1 MSSSPK
7 RGIFINY
14 HWSIRMKVPKLAQQL
29 SSMTM
34 NTKRLQR
41 IFVILVSSLTIVSV
55 HSCHPHTNKSYSSKK
70 DSNEIS
76 PKNTIGYLAS
86 EELEG
91 RATGSEGE
99 RKAAAYIIKKF
110 ERLGLSPKGTEGFL
124 QSFSYVPHG
133 AAQIHHN
140 GDSTSMGMA
149 LVKEVKT
156 ANVVA
161 FKDNKSANTIVIG
174 AHYDHLGYGDENSLW
189 TGEKAIHNG
198 ADDNASGVAALLE
211 LAEYLSKSPA
221 GTTNNNYL
229 FIAFSGEEKGLYG
242 SNHFTKNPTMP
253 ISQFNYMLNMDMVGR
268 LNAEK
273 ALAIN
278 GVGTSSSWMPALSEI
293 KTNGIK
299 QITSESGVGPSD
311 HTSFYLSDI
320 PVLHFFTG
328 QHEDYH
334 KPTDD
339 ADKINYPG
347 IDDVVEL
354 MTNLIVKL
362 NEKGKLDFVK
372 TKDATPAAADFK
384 VTLGVIPDY
393 LYSGKGL
400 RIDGA
405 KEGRPGAKAGLIK
418 GDTIIELGDF
428 PIEDIYG
435 YMDALGKFEKG
446 QIVKCVV
453 LRGEE
458 KVTLTVV
465 FE

>member
-1 MSSSPK
+1 MNLEILY
-7 RGIFINY
+7 RNLGIAAGVLLIT
-14 HWSIRMKVPKLAQQL
+14 A
-29 SSMTM
+29 
-34 NTKRLQR
+34 
-41 IFVILVSSLTIVSV
+41 VI
-55 HSCHPHTNKSYSSKK
+55 SCNPQTSNSYSSAKNAK
-70 DSNEIS
+70 DIS
-76 PKNTIGYLAS
+76 PKITIGYLAS

-99 RKAAAYIIKKF
+99 RKAAAYLIKHF
-110 ERLGLSPKGTEGFL
+110 EALVLSPKGTDGFL
-124 QSFSYVPHG
+124 QQYSYVPHG
-133 AAQIHHN
+133 AAQIHHK
-140 GDSTSMGMA
+140 GDSASMGMA

-156 ANVVA
+156 ANVIA
-161 FKDNKSANTIVIG
+161 FKDNKAPNTIVIG

-221 GTTNNNYL
+221 GSVNNNYL

-242 SNHFTKNPTMP
+242 SNHYTKNPTVAT
-253 ISQFNYMLNMDMVGR
+253 SQINYMLNMDMVGR

-278 GVGTSSSWMPALSEI
+278 GVGTSSAWTPALNEI
-293 KTNGIK
+293 QTAGIK

-311 HTSFYLSDI
+311 HTSFYLMDI

-339 ADKINYPG
+339 ADKINYSG
-347 IDDVVEL
+347 IEDVVEL
-354 MTNLIVKL
+354 MKNLIIKL
-362 NEKGKLDFVK
+362 DSKGKLDFVK
-372 TKDATPAAADFK
+372 TKDSTPATADFK

-418 GDTIIELGDF
+418 GDIIIEMGEY

-435 YMDALGKFEKG
+435 YMEALGKFEKG
-446 QIVKCVV
+446 IQINCIV

-458 KVTLTVV
+458 KVILPVV